1 MEFIYNQDI
10 KPVQSNFINY
20 DNFNEKIL
28 KSSKDLNESNENFKD
43 LITGLE
49 ITLKTSKLKSNE
61 KVEKYRVEWKNSYEN
76 YHQGYMWYLYSAYM
90 SDAGIEIAP
99 WYLYNVI
106 FHQIAQVIKDNSEE
120 FRTIFTKSQD
130 KIIIKMYTPDL
141 DINMYTGIIKNLIP
155 NPDTLNMFFPS
166 WTETPI
172 YYNESLQGLFSDM
185 VQKYYGAC
193 IMGCSC
199 PKVRVKGTQEDWDK
213 LVITIENLLQLFK
226 SNGTSSLNVYLEQVI
241 IYLKKIQQT
250 WSIQETWKR
259 FFFVGNCGSGHQECI
274 CGDCRNLLTFSTDI
288 EIEMLVGQLPNTLC
302 RFPFEY
308 VPDPKQKESYFIG
321 GMVGSNLDESGFL
334 VPQYDYAITW
344 IDKEASLLN
353 NEQNLKFNELLTQLY
368 RWDRISASGNNL
380 LNHLNANSSSYK
392 SQLNYSDYL
401 NKYDLEVINS
411 SLSIDYEV
419 IVKDES
425 EYLKTIYRNKLECWN
440 TTLKYFAKS
449 GFTTETEPT
458 LEKIKN
464 DFDKRKSNGNIND
477 KVELDEKIRLEKII
491 KPDTNFSHLWFEGI
505 YKIEPKF
512 NSWTPNKSCMYLTLD
527 QYKKQLTKVNLY
539 CLELSNHEYL
549 KNLIDNI
556 NNYNKLF
563 GTQTDPGDIII
574 GTLNPLVMRLYYL
587 LYQDS
592 AKELIKYFI
601 LDELSLL
608 KKVNSGTKLSTNIN
622 RKNIFKLDQ
631 ELKDDLLIKYM
642 EEFIIEIKEIINQ
655 MIKKYEEKI
664 EILNV
669 KLNICTH
676 DYMKKYYIDEIERNK
691 LNIIDL
697 TNIIVYI
704 VTYN

>member
-120 FRTIFTKSQD
+120 FRNIFTTSQE

-141 DINMYTGIIKNLIP
+141 DINLYTGVIKNLIP
-155 NPDTLNMFFPS
+155 NPDTFDMFFPS
-166 WTETPI
+166 WTETPV
-172 YYNESLQGLFSDM
+172 YYNESLQGLFADM

-226 SNGTSSLNVYLEQVI
+226 SNGASSLNGYLQQVI
-241 IYLKKIQQT
+241 IYLKKIQYT
-250 WSIQETWKR
+250 WNIKETWER

-274 CGDCRNLLTFSTDI
+274 CGDCRNLLTYSI
-288 EIEMLVGQLPNTLC
+288 ENEMLIGSLPNTLC

-321 GMVGSNLDESGFL
+321 GMIGSNLDESGFL

-344 IDKEASLLN
+344 IDKEASLLSN
-353 NEQNLKFNELLTQLY
+353 DQNLKFNELLTQLY
-368 RWDRISASGNNL
+368 KWDRISASGNNL
-380 LNHLNANSSSYK
+380 LNHFNANSSSYK

-401 NKYDLEVINS
+401 NKYDLEVI
-411 SLSIDYEV
+411 D
-419 IVKDES
+419 KGDES
-425 EYLKTIYRNKLECWN
+425 VITEYLDKIYKNALTRWN
-440 TTLKYFAKS
+440 NGGKELAQA
-449 GFTTETEPT
+449 GFIQAGFINGMEPT
-458 LEKIKN
+458 LEGIKN
-464 DFDKRKSNGNIND
+464 DFDKKKSNGNIND

-512 NSWTPNKSCMYLTLD
+512 NSWTLNKSSICLTLD

-549 KNLIDNI
+549 KNLIYNI
-556 NNYNKLF
+556 NNYKKLF

-608 KKVNSGTKLSTNIN
+608 KKVNSGTKLNTNIN

-655 MIKKYEEKI
+655 MIKEYEEKI

-669 KLNICTH
+669 KLNKCTQ
-676 DYMKKYYIDEIERNK
+676 DYMKKYYIDDIERNK